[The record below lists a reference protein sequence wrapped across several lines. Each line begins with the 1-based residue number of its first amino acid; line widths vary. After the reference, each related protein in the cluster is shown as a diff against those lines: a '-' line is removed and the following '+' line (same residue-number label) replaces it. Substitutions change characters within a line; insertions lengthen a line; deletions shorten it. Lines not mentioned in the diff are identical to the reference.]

1 MTESKTSFKTLSRGS
16 SVEGEGDSVGDDD
29 GDSQDGDS
37 TKASHLKSELKAAVD
52 KIYELRDII
61 RGRHV

>member
-16 SVEGEGDSVGDDD
+16 SVEGGDSVGGDDE
-29 GDSQDGDS
+29 DSQDGDS

-61 RGRHV
+61 RGRFQ